1 MRILIKITKVL
12 INLIRINKL
21 GIFTH
26 INNAEKAKLG
36 KMAQMKVQYMQ
47 GKCKLT
53 N

>member
-1 MRILIKITKVL
+1 MKIFIQIKKVP
-12 INLIRINKL
+12 ISLIRINKL
-21 GIFTH
+21 DIFTN
-26 INNAEKAKLG
+26 INNAEKAKLE